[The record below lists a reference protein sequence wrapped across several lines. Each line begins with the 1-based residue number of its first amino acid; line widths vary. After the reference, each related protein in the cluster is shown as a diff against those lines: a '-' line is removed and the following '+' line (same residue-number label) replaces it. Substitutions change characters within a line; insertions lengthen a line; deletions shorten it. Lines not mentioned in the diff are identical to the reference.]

1 MVKIHMAKSRTW
13 GMVLAAT
20 AFSTPAFAQTPIE
33 VDATAPAH
41 AVGGAAA
48 ADQTAT
54 RSSVDVAMPGGIPTV
69 TVIGRRERD
78 MQREMTQVITVLSN
92 EDIARTGE
100 GDIAGALGRVT
111 GLSVVGGGFVYVRGL
126 GDRYS
131 LALLNGSPLPSPE
144 PMRRAV
150 PLNLFPTDVVASSL
164 VQKTYSPN
172 FPGEFGGGVINLTT
186 LAIPS
191 QPFLDVNF
199 GVSGDSETTGQLGYD
214 YYGNKYD
221 WTGYGNRSMPTAL
234 ASFLNS
240 GQRLSS
246 GAVDGGAIAGQLVT
260 RHNALVQQVDE
271 VAPNYSGTITGGNTW
286 MVGDSQ
292 VGLIATAGFSNSW
305 RTRDNIEQSPGSFD
319 LSVIDKD
326 FRNVATENR
335 AVTNALLGLGYEF
348 GEGHTL
354 RWTNLYIHD
363 TLKRTSLAE
372 GRQNNQRPGADF
384 NEQSTAWYEREL
396 LSTQLTGGFDFDP
409 LRIDARAS
417 YSTSR
422 REAPYELG
430 IGYVRTNQAA
440 SPYGAYFINRL
451 DNGQTGFAEIAFS
464 DLEEDLWSTGVDLT
478 AQLTDN
484 MVLSAGLDISDTHRD
499 STRRAFQ
506 IVAPSSF
513 PSGVAMLRP
522 DALLGADIV
531 DSYNIGLIET
541 TETDPAF
548 SARLRT
554 EAVYAQLQTELL
566 DGLELSAGA
575 RFERG
580 EQDVR
585 PLQVFD
591 TFTNSGAST
600 RIENDYVLPAAT
612 LTYKFGYDM
621 QLRFNVA
628 KTIARPQ
635 FRELMFQLYY
645 DPESNRMY
653 RGNPLLTDSEFL
665 NAEVRYEWYF
675 APQERFSVAAFYKD
689 IDNPIEAFTG
699 FTDNTPETSFA
710 NAPQAV
716 LYGAE
721 IEAQKHFPLDRW
733 FDNPFLGSR
742 SAVVMAN
749 YTYTDSEIQV
759 GANDMVRVFGTTTQP
774 AGNFFVDGSPMTGQ
788 SDHLVN
794 LQFGLENSGRLSQQ
808 TVLLSYGSD
817 RVTSR
822 GPAGL
827 PDIYESPGLRV
838 DFVAREALRLFD
850 TDLEAKLEVRNIFGR
865 GYKEF
870 QERGGNIVYYN
881 RYDIG
886 RTISASVTMSF

>member
-1 MVKIHMAKSRTW
+1 MANPRTW
-13 GMVLAAT
+13 GMVLAAA
-20 AFSTPAFAQTPIE
+20 AFSTQALAQAPVE
-33 VDATAPAH
+33 VDASQP
-41 AVGGAAA
+41 AAA
-48 ADQTAT
+48 AQTAASELPT
-54 RSSVDVAMPGGIPTV
+54 RESVDVAMPGGIPGV
-69 TVIGRRERD
+69 VVVGRREREV
-78 MQREMTQVITVLSN
+78 QRETTQVITVLST

-111 GLSVVGGGFVYVRGL
+111 GLSVVGSGFVYVRGL

-150 PLNLFPTDVVASSL
+150 PLDLFPTDVVASSL

-186 LAIPS
+186 LAIPR
-191 QPFLDVNF
+191 QPFLQLNA
-199 GVSGDSETTGQLGYD
+199 GISGDTETSGQLGYD

-221 WTGYGNRSMPTAL
+221 WTGYGNRDTPSAL
-234 ASFLNS
+234 AAFFAG
-240 GQRLSS
+240 GQRMSS
-246 GAVDGGAIAGQLVT
+246 GSVDTGAIAGQFVS
-260 RHNALVQQVDE
+260 RSNGLVQQVGDIS
-271 VAPNYSGTITGGNTW
+271 PNYSGNVTGGNTW
-286 MVGDSQ
+286 QLGDSELG
-292 VGLIATAGFSNSW
+292 VIATAGFNNAW
-305 RTRDNIEQSPGSFD
+305 RTRDNIEQTPASFD
-319 LSVIDKD
+319 LSQIDKD
-326 FRNVATENR
+326 YRSVATENH
-335 AVTNALLGLGYEF
+335 AVANALLGLGYEF
-348 GEGHTL
+348 GDGNTV
-354 RWTNLYIHD
+354 RWTNVYIHD

-372 GRQNNQRPGADF
+372 GKQNSQKPGVDF
-384 NEQSTAWYEREL
+384 REQTTGWYERQL
-396 LSTQLTGGFDFDP
+396 LSTQLTGGFNLDP
-409 LRIDARAS
+409 LQLSARGS
-417 YSTSR
+417 YSTSK

-464 DLEEDLWSTGVDLT
+464 DLDEDLWSAGIDLS
-478 AQLTDN
+478 AQVLPRL
-484 MVLSAGLDISDTHRD
+484 VLSTGLDVADTQRD

-522 DALLGADIV
+522 DYLLSPAIIDFY
-531 DSYNIGLIET
+531 DIGLVET

-548 SARLRT
+548 TAQLHT
-554 EAVYAQLQTELL
+554 QAAYAQVQAELAG
-566 DGLELSAGA
+566 GLELSAGG

-585 PLQVFD
+585 PLQVFS
-591 TFTNSGAST
+591 TLTNSGAST
-600 RIENDYVLPAAT
+600 SIENDYWLPAAT
-612 LTYKFGYDM
+612 LTYKFGDSM
-621 QLRFNVA
+621 QVRFNA
-628 KTIARPQ
+628 SKTVARPQ

-645 DPESNRMY
+645 DPEANREY
-653 RGNPLLTDSEFL
+653 RGNPLLTDSEFV

-675 APQERFSVAAFYKD
+675 APEQRFSLAGFYKD
-689 IDNPIEAFTG
+689 IDKPIEAFTG
-699 FTDNTPETSFA
+699 FNDNRPETSFA
-710 NAPQAV
+710 NAPGAV

-721 IEAQKHFPLDRW
+721 IEAQKYLPLARW
-733 FDNPFLGSR
+733 FGGGFLGSR
-742 SAVVMAN
+742 RAVLIGN
-749 YTYTDSEIQV
+749 YTYTNSEISV
-759 GANDMVRVFGTTTQP
+759 KSGDTVRVFGTTTQP
-774 AGNFFVDGSPMTGQ
+774 ASNFFVDGTQLTGQ

-794 LQFGLENSGRLSQQ
+794 LQLGLESTGRLSQQ
-808 TVLLSYGSD
+808 TVLLSYASD

-827 PDIYESPGLRV
+827 PDIFESPGLRV

-850 TDLEAKLEVRNIFGR
+850 TDLELKLEARNIFGR

-881 RYDIG
+881 RYDVG
-886 RTISASVTMSF
+886 TTISASVTVSF